1 MKRRDLVLATLSAPA
16 TLPIAYAHHGWSS
29 FDQDRVIYLE
39 GKAIRVRWQNPHAE
53 LELELDS
60 AIKLPADLS
69 SRTLPAQSAN
79 VDGKALAAKAA
90 LPTRK
95 DRVWEIELAPLT
107 RLNAWRVNEIKAG
120 TTISVLGFSLRDPN
134 VKPVLRAEYLFV
146 HGKAY
151 ALRSSPV

>member
-16 TLPIAYAHHGWSS
+16 ALPFAHAHHGWSS
-29 FDQDRVIYLE
+29 FDQDRVVYLE

-60 AIKLPADLS
+60 ALKLPPDLT
-69 SRTLPAQSAN
+69 SRPLPAQSAN

-107 RLNAWRVNEIKAG
+107 RLNAWRVSEIKPG
-120 TTISVLGFSLRDPN
+120 TSMSVLGFTLRDPN
-134 VKPVLRAEYLFV
+134 AKPVLRAEYLFV
-146 HGKAY
+146 DGKAY